1 MPSPTARGPRLPLQL
16 APRICWSQPW
26 VWGGIETEGCVSQAR
41 SLLSCTPP
49 ADRWA
54 MFAFKGVFPRRQAAA
69 VGLALMQPASPM
81 ELPDALG
88 ELKDA
93 AAAAAAARV
102 ADFAARANGAT
113 PQRPAQQQQQQQQQ
127 QEQQQQQTQEP
138 ELASPKRCDTVRT
151 KPLRVGGIRGRYAG
165 GVLTRSSDH

>member
-1 MPSPTARGPRLPLQL
+1 
-16 APRICWSQPW
+16 
-26 VWGGIETEGCVSQAR
+26 
-41 SLLSCTPP
+41 
-49 ADRWA
+49 
-54 MFAFKGVFPRRQAAA
+54 
-69 VGLALMQPASPM
+69 MQPASPM

-113 PQRPAQQQQQQQQQ
+113 PQRPAQQQHQQQQ

-165 GVLTRSSDH
+165 GVLTRSSDN